1 MNNFSRD
8 AILKYLC
15 GRYDVAE
22 NWYPVDLQL
31 RARIDEVCTWSN
43 MNVHASSYGVYSQ
56 QVTTMSLI
64 GYFSVGMG
72 ASPTIQTWSGCA
84 ICFKTDEKIL
94 WGRSSDC

>member
-1 MNNFSRD
+1 MDNFSRD

-31 RARIDEVCTWSN
+31 RARVDEVCTWSN

-56 QVTTMSLI
+56 QVN
-64 GYFSVGMG
+64 SVSHWILLCRDG
-72 ASPTIQTWSGCA
+72 AGPTIRAWTGFA
-84 ICFKTDEKIL
+84 ICFKTDEKFVCE
-94 WGRSSDC
+94 GSSDC